1 MNKGKIISL
10 ILSLIYLPIG
20 LYITYWILTQLNP
33 DRFIWFL
40 FIIEIPLIFL
50 IAIINK
56 VIED

>member
-40 FIIEIPLIFL
+40 FIIEIPLIF
-50 IAIINK
+50 IISIINK